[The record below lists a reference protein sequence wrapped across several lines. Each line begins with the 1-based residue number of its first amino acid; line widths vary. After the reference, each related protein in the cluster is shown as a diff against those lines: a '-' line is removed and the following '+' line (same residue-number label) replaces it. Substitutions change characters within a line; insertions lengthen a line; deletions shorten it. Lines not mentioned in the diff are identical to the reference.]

1 MSTDN
6 VSIQLLYKDKA
17 WYTARN
23 YTLKAGQ
30 PAIEKDTYMMKV
42 GNGVTGYN
50 ALAYFNPAG
59 NLIGNLEALKTT
71 AHDSLIAA
79 INELYDQLNNPEPI
93 DITLDVPFGGFA
105 AGDIITVPEYMADV
119 VRPWV
124 TKTFY
129 PNLNPPNFSL
139 AHAES
144 ANIEVNTTLDVDLIF
159 TFDRGTIQATWPNGT
174 NLPYAGIANNYTFY
188 NADESVS
195 ISTGGPNFTFQA
207 YKVVPG
213 ANIFKADVTYK
224 VGQQP
229 KDSKGDNFG
238 VPLAGGTSAKKQTSF
253 TGLYKHFWGPVNAVP
268 GTAADFRLANNAL
281 SNSSSFTLNTGT
293 TQTIFIILVAPGKS
307 LSKVEDQDALNAV
320 ITSEY
325 VYQGTVSVNDA
336 GGTPVPGYKLYV
348 KHPDVAYTSNHRHLI
363 TLA

>member
-17 WYTARN
+17 WYTAKN
-23 YTLKAGQ
+23 YILKAGQ

-50 ALAYFNPAG
+50 TLAYFNPAG

-79 INELYDQLNNPEPI
+79 INELYDQLNNPLLE
-93 DITLDVPFGGFA
+93 DITLDVAFGGLA
-105 AGDIITVPEYMADV
+105 AGAIITVPEYMAAV

-129 PNLNPPNFSL
+129 PILNPPNFSL
-139 AHAES
+139 GHAES
-144 ANIEVNTTLDVDLIF
+144 ANIEVGTTLDVDLIF

-174 NLPYAGIANNYTFY
+174 NLPYAGTANNYTFY

-195 ISTGGPNFTFQA
+195 ISTGGPNFTFTG
-207 YKVVPG
+207 YKAIAG
-213 ANIFKADVTYK
+213 TNLFKADVTYK
-224 VGQQP
+224 AGQQP
-229 KDSKGDNFG
+229 KDSKGVNYG
-238 VPLAGGTSAKKQTSF
+238 APLPGGTSAKKQTSF

-268 GTAADFRLANNAL
+268 ATPADARLSNNSL

-293 TQTIFIILVAPGKS
+293 SQLQLVIIVAPGKS
-307 LSKVEDQDALNAV
+307 LSSVVDLDALSAN
-320 ITSEY
+320 ITTEY
-325 VYQGTVSVNDA
+325 VYQGTISVNDA
-336 GGTPVPGYKLYV
+336 GGAAVPGFKLYV
-348 KHPDVAYTSNHRHLI
+348 KTLGVAYSSSHRHQI